1 MRRDERAFANPRV
14 TKVGAHFAALVR
26 TARLA
31 RGWSQVEL
39 AERARIS
46 APTMTRLE
54 QGAISTALGT
64 WLSVF
69 DALGLLRLLERIED
83 PSSEALLDQTRRQR
97 PSRRIPRDD
106 LDF

>member
-1 MRRDERAFANPRV
+1 MRRDEQLFALPQVVRV
-14 TKVGAHFAALVR
+14 GSHLAGLVK

-54 QGAISTALGT
+54 KGVVSASLGT

-69 DALGLLRLLERIED
+69 DALGLLRLFERLEDRASD
-83 PSSEALLDQTRRQR
+83 ALLDETRAKR
-97 PSRRIPRDD
+97 PVRSSTRDD